1 MARTAFTRAKLS
13 QYAALFWDFDG
24 VIKESVAVKTAAF
37 ERLFGPF
44 GPALAARV
52 REHHER
58 NGGISRFEKIPL
70 YLSWAERSATPEEVQ
85 RYCALFS
92 TAVRQ
97 AVIDSAWVPG
107 VREYL
112 QANYARQF
120 FVMVTATPQSEIQE
134 ILSALGIAHCFRQV
148 HGAPVRKLEAIA
160 LALECSGCRRENAL
174 LIGDSEADHE
184 AARAAGM
191 DFLLRRTAFNRAL
204 QQVYAGPQ
212 CENFVDE

>member
-1 MARTAFTRAKLS
+1 MARMACTRAKLS

-37 ERLFGPF
+37 ERLFAPF
-44 GPALAARV
+44 GPTLAARV

-58 NGGISRFEKIPL
+58 NGGMSRFEKIPL
-70 YLSWAERSATPEEVQ
+70 YLSWTERSATPEEVQ

-92 TAVRQ
+92 GAVRQ

-112 QANYARQF
+112 QENYARQF
-120 FVMVTATPQSEIQE
+120 FVLVTATPQSEIQE
-134 ILSALGIAHCFRQV
+134 ILSALKIAHCFRQV
-148 HGAPVRKLEAIA
+148 HGAPVRKVQAIA
-160 LALECSGCRRENAL
+160 SALNYSGCRREDAL

-184 AARAAGM
+184 AARAVGL
-191 DFLLRRTAFNRAL
+191 DFLLRRTALNRAL

-212 CENFVDE
+212 CENFTDE